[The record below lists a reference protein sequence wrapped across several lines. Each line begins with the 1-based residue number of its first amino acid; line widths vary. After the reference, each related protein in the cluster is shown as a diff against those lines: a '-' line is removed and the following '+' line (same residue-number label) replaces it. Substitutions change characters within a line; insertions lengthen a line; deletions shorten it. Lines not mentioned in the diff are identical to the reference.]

1 MSIESDKRADWINSI
16 RISTAEYN
24 TKLIED
30 LSEDEIENILM
41 KLFIDLEDLMEYVFY
56 FECMATP
63 SKELESYYSLLQ
75 RPKDSKKRHEEFAKF
90 TPDEVV
96 FLLGSLALAR
106 HEVVEKLQQFKNKLM
121 LKKSGISVAP

>member
-1 MSIESDKRADWINSI
+1 MIDTFDKRANWIDEI
-16 RISTAEYN
+16 RVSTAEYD

-30 LSEDEIENILM
+30 LSEKEINDILM
-41 KLFIDLEDLMEYVFY
+41 HLFFDLEDLMEFAVY

-63 SKELESYYSLLQ
+63 SKELEDYYSLLQ
-75 RPKDSKKRHEEFAKF
+75 RPKSAKFYHAEFAKY
-90 TPDEVV
+90 TDDEVV

-121 LKKSGISVAP
+121 LKKSGISIAP